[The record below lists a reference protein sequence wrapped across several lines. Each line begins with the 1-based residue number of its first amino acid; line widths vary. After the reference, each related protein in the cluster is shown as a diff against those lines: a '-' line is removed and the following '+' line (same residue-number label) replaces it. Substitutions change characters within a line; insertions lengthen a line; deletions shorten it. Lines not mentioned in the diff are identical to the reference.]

1 LEEDALLAVDFLDVD
16 FRDGFAAVPRAE
28 DFFAVDLPVV
38 DFFAV
43 DFFAVDFF
51 AVDFAGER
59 RLVVF
64 ADVFFAGCRFFDA
77 EACRF
82 FSLASAVPPTAAPTA
97 AALAAASTGFSAT
110 TDTTFFAPLPTA
122 EAASPAFSVT
132 VSNPDCSFSSIM
144 SPPRI
149 VVH

>member
-38 DFFAV
+38 DFFDV
-43 DFFAVDFF
+43 DFFD
-51 AVDFAGER
+51 VDFAGER

-64 ADVFFAGCRFFDA
+64 ADVFLAGCRFFDDA
-77 EACRF
+77 EAFRF